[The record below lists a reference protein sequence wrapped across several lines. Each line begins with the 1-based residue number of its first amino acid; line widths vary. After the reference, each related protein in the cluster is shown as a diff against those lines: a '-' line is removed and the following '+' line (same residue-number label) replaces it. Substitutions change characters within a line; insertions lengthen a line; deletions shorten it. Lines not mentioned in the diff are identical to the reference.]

1 MYNKNILRSI
11 VFLTYGIF
19 TVLIIIIFA
28 ILYYNVNLSLY
39 EFIATITS
47 VLIYLFMF
55 TILTFKLLINSRKME
70 KDILIKKNAVEESI
84 NPIGFIDMDYKFI
97 DVNNA
102 FLNLW
107 GYNDKGDISGKT
119 IFDFFK
125 REKRTREI
133 VQTLI
138 SEGRWEGEVICV
150 KKDGT
155 EFPSLLSANL
165 LLNKDGKPLGIMG
178 SAMDITKYKDAE
190 NAIIESKIAAENANK
205 AKTDFL
211 RNASHELRTPLNSI
225 IGFSRI
231 LIDKRDSEPLT
242 EKQLRYIKIVL
253 KNGNHLLKVFNDIL
267 SIADID
273 LRKTEISAR
282 PFNILEIIK
291 NIEEALR
298 PFADSKKIKLAFDVD
313 PDLEIINGD
322 REKLK
327 QALYNL
333 TENAITFTPQN
344 GSVSLTARKTDGY
357 IEISIKD
364 TGIGISQED
373 KSRLF
378 LPFVQ
383 LDGSTTRKCDGLG
396 LGLTIA
402 QNFIEAH
409 NGDIW
414 VESELDKG
422 STFTFT
428 IPTNLQLCEN

>member
-1 MYNKNILRSI
+1 M
-11 VFLTYGIF
+11 V
-19 TVLIIIIFA
+19 
-28 ILYYNVNLSLY
+28 
-39 EFIATITS
+39 
-47 VLIYLFMF
+47 YLFVF
-55 TILTFKLLINSRKME
+55 TILAFKVLINSSKME
-70 KDILIKKNAVEESI
+70 KDILIKENAVEKSI

-107 GYNDKGDISGKT
+107 GYDDKRDVSGRT

-138 SEGRWEGEVICV
+138 SEGRWEGEAKCV

-165 LLNKDGKPLGIMG
+165 VLDKDDKTLGIMG
-178 SAMDITKYKDAE
+178 SAMDITKYKEAE
-190 NAIIESKIAAENANK
+190 NAIIDGKIAAENANK
-205 AKTDFL
+205 AKTEFL

-225 IGFSRI
+225 IGFSSI
-231 LIDKRDSEPLT
+231 LIDNRDSEPLT
-242 EKQLRYIKIVL
+242 ENQLKYIKIVL
-253 KNGNHLLKVFNDIL
+253 KNGDHLLKVFNDIL

-273 LRKTEISAR
+273 LRKTEIHTR
-282 PFNILEIIK
+282 PFNILEAIK
-291 NIEEALR
+291 DIEEALR

-327 QALYNL
+327 QTLYNL

-344 GSVSLTARKTDGY
+344 GSVSLTARKIKDY

-383 LDGSTTRKCDGLG
+383 LDGSTTRKYDGLG

-414 VESELDKG
+414 VESEINKG
-422 STFTFT
+422 STFTFK
-428 IPTNLQLCEN
+428 IPTNLQLSEN

>member
-1 MYNKNILRSI
+1 M
-11 VFLTYGIF
+11 
-19 TVLIIIIFA
+19 
-28 ILYYNVNLSLY
+28 SLY
-39 EFIATITS
+39 NFIVTITS
-47 VLIYLFMF
+47 ILIYLFIF
-55 TILTFKLLINSRKME
+55 TILTFKLLINSSKME
-70 KDILIKKNAVEESI
+70 KDILIKENAVEKAI
-84 NPIGFIDMDYKFI
+84 NPIGFINMDYKFI

-107 GYNDKGDISGKT
+107 GYDNKVDVSGKT
-119 IFDFFK
+119 IFDFFR

-138 SEGRWEGEVICV
+138 SEGRWEGEVVCV

-165 LLNKDGKPLGIMG
+165 LLDKDGKPLGIMG
-178 SAMDITKYKDAE
+178 SAMDVTKYKEAE
-190 NAIIESKIAAENANK
+190 NAIIEGKIAAENANK
-205 AKTDFL
+205 AKTEFL

-225 IGFSRI
+225 IGFSSI

-242 EKQLRYIKIVL
+242 KNQLKYIKIVL
-253 KNGNHLLKVFNDIL
+253 KNGDHLLKVFNDIL

-273 LRKTEISAR
+273 LRKTEIYAR
-282 PFNILEIIK
+282 PFNILEAIK
-291 NIEEALR
+291 NIEEGLR
-298 PFADSKKIKLAFDVD
+298 PFADSKKIKLTFDVD
-313 PDLEIINGD
+313 PNLEIINGD
-322 REKLK
+322 KEKLK
-327 QALYNL
+327 QTLYNL

-344 GSVSLTARKTDGY
+344 GFVSLTARKINGY

-383 LDGSTTRKCDGLG
+383 LDGSTTRKYDGLG

-414 VESELDKG
+414 VESEIDKG
-422 STFTFT
+422 STFTCK
-428 IPTNLQLCEN
+428 IPTNLQIPEN

>member
-1 MYNKNILRSI
+1 
-11 VFLTYGIF
+11 
-19 TVLIIIIFA
+19 
-28 ILYYNVNLSLY
+28 
-39 EFIATITS
+39 
-47 VLIYLFMF
+47 
-55 TILTFKLLINSRKME
+55 ME
-70 KDILIKKNAVEESI
+70 KDILIKENAVEKAI
-84 NPIGFIDMDYKFI
+84 NPIGFINMDYKFI

-107 GYNDKGDISGKT
+107 GYDNKVDVSGKT
-119 IFDFFK
+119 IFDFFR

-138 SEGRWEGEVICV
+138 SEGRWEGEVVCV

-165 LLNKDGKPLGIMG
+165 LLDKDGKPLGIMG
-178 SAMDITKYKDAE
+178 SAMDVTKYKEAE
-190 NAIIESKIAAENANK
+190 NAIIEGKIAAENANK
-205 AKTDFL
+205 AKTEFL

-225 IGFSRI
+225 IGFSSI

-242 EKQLRYIKIVL
+242 KNQLKYIKIVL
-253 KNGNHLLKVFNDIL
+253 KNGDHLLKVFNDIL

-273 LRKTEISAR
+273 LRKTEIYAR
-282 PFNILEIIK
+282 PFNILEAIK
-291 NIEEALR
+291 NIEEGLR
-298 PFADSKKIKLAFDVD
+298 PFADSKKIKLTFDVD
-313 PDLEIINGD
+313 PNLEIINGD
-322 REKLK
+322 KEKLK
-327 QALYNL
+327 QTLYNL

-344 GSVSLTARKTDGY
+344 GFVSLTARKINGY

-383 LDGSTTRKCDGLG
+383 LDGSTTRKYDGLG

-414 VESELDKG
+414 VESEIDKG
-422 STFTFT
+422 STFTCK
-428 IPTNLQLCEN
+428 IPTNLQIPEN